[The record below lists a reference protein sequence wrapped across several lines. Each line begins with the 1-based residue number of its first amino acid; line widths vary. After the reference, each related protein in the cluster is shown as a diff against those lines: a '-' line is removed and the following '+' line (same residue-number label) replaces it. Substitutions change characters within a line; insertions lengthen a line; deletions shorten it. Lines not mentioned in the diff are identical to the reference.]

1 MLGLMSTE
9 VEIHPLRLH
18 GLDPSYRGHDGVRG
32 WFDEI
37 ARQQHRHL
45 IQVAELVEIS
55 DDRVLSDGQVVVRN
69 QTVMPFS
76 GLYSFD
82 AEAIVELHH
91 YFTSSSMLGRLG
103 VLGAGEGRPAG
114 RDEGGLVP
122 YGTVTMGLMHAE
134 TEVTAMIDSGAP
146 FDAIDYDMQQI
157 PDLVDEERSRVVA
170 VRVVAPRTQ
179 LAAVRRDTAPAL
191 GPSTGCDRLTPF
203 RGRLRSLVK
212 GQASARRARVM
223 RALISNSAVAIPRQS
238 TTTSTG
244 SESRPGT

>member
-1 MLGLMSTE
+1 MSELAAAGAVPTRGRPDTVSGWVGRFNRRDIDGMLGLMSTE

-45 IQVAELVEIS
+45 IDVAELVEIS
-55 DDRVLSDGQVVVRN
+55 DDRVLSAGRIVVRN

-91 YFTSSSMLGRLG
+91 YFTSSFMLGRLG

-114 RDEGGLVP
+114 RDEAGLF
-122 YGTVTMGLMHAE
+122 H
-134 TEVTAMIDSGAP
+134 TA
-146 FDAIDYDMQQI
+146 Q
-157 PDLVDEERSRVVA
+157 
-170 VRVVAPRTQ
+170 
-179 LAAVRRDTAPAL
+179 
-191 GPSTGCDRLTPF
+191 
-203 RGRLRSLVK
+203 
-212 GQASARRARVM
+212 
-223 RALISNSAVAIPRQS
+223 
-238 TTTSTG
+238 
-244 SESRPGT
+244 